1 MVQVI
6 KLNQEELINKAKL
19 LLLKYEKELLEE
31 EKKLDEELLYL
42 MNN

>member
-1 MVQVI
+1 MS
-6 KLNQEELINKAKL
+6 QEELINKAKL
-19 LLLKYEKELLEE
+19 ILLKYEKELLEE

>member
-1 MVQVI
+1 MS
-6 KLNQEELINKAKL
+6 QEELINQTKL
-19 LLLKYEKELLEE
+19 LLLKYEKELLKE

>member
-1 MVQVI
+1 MS
-6 KLNQEELINKAKL
+6 QEELINQTKL

>member
-1 MVQVI
+1 MS
-6 KLNQEELINKAKL
+6 QEELIKQTTL

-31 EKKLDEELLYL
+31 EKNLDNEILYL